1 LLSRGK
7 DMDARDT
14 PRMTDSAI
22 AAIIPP
28 QVWTDG

>member
-1 LLSRGK
+1 MSN
-7 DMDARDT
+7 DVDARDK